1 MYKKRRDAYSGSH
14 SRKSLGTSK
23 ENIINET
30 MNFQEY
36 QEKSRKTAIYP
47 EVGKNFLYP
56 VLGIA
61 GESGEVAE
69 KVKKIFREKNGIVDE
84 EGKETIAKELGDLLW
99 YMAQLASELGISFD
113 EVAEKNIIKTQSRM

>member
-1 MYKKRRDAYSGSH
+1 
-14 SRKSLGTSK
+14 
-23 ENIINET
+23 

-84 EGKETIAKELGDLLW
+84 EARQAIVKELGDLLW

-113 EVAEKNIIKTQSRM
+113 EVAEKNIVKTQSRMERGTLLGDGDNR